1 MVIMVRRVVTD
12 LEKGKKKDKSNV
24 TSPPGYP
31 VSANTISDSMES
43 SNEHTTRRLLLINA
57 SVAGIK
63 DDREGSMQAGREVN
77 RAIGIKVKE

>member
-1 MVIMVRRVVTD
+1 
-12 LEKGKKKDKSNV
+12 
-24 TSPPGYP
+24 